1 MVEILWGE
9 EVGGLLVVVD
19 VVFVLGIMGILD
31 VYIVVYGVCLYYFI
45 YYVWVYG
52 LDLILC

>member
-9 EVGGLLVVVD
+9 EVGGLLVVED
-19 VVFVLGIMGILD
+19 VVFVLGIVGILD